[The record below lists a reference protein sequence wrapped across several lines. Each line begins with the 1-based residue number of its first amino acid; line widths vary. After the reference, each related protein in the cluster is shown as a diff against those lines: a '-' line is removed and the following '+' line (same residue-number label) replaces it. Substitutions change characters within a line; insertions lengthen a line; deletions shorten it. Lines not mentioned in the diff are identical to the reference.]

1 MKKILITGGNG
12 YIAKSLYNKLSN
24 TYQIESISRRNFDLT
39 DLYATQQWFYK
50 KYYDVVIHTAIKG
63 GNRLIIEDSSVL
75 EDNLR
80 MYLNLLQCSN
90 SYNKLINI
98 GSGAEFIDPP
108 SFYGMS
114 KKIINYSISNKDN
127 FFNIRIY
134 AIFDEN
140 ELDRRF
146 IKSNIYRYLNKEA
159 ILIYQNKLMDF
170 IYMDDFIQIIN
181 KYILIDN
188 LPKSINCVYKQ
199 KYSLLDISNIIN
211 NLDNYNVSINIE
223 NNVNDKSYIGDY
235 YDLGINYIG
244 LEQGIQNTYR
254 KIKNEKDMVCSQ

>member
-12 YIAKSLYNKLSN
+12 YIAKSLYHKLPD
-24 TYQIESISRRNFDLT
+24 TYQIECISRKNFDLT
-39 DLYATQQWFYK
+39 DSYATQQWFYN

-63 GNRLIIEDSSVL
+63 GNRLIIEDHSIL
-75 EDNLR
+75 EDNIR

-90 SYNKLINI
+90 NYNKFINI
-98 GSGAEFIDPP
+98 GSGAETINPP

-114 KKIINYSISNKDN
+114 KKMIDYSVSNRDN

-146 IKSNIYRYLNKEA
+146 IKSNLYRYLNKKSL
-159 ILIYQNKLMDF
+159 IIYQNKLMDF

-181 KYILIDN
+181 KYISIDN
-188 LPKSINCVYKQ
+188 LPKSIDCVYKQ

-211 NLDNYNVSINIE
+211 NLDDYNVSINIE
-223 NNVNDKSYIGDY
+223 NNINDKSYIGDY
-235 YDLGINYIG
+235 YNLGIDYIG
-244 LEQGIQNTYR
+244 LEQGIQITYR
-254 KIKNEKDMVCSQ
+254 KLKNEKSMVRPK